1 MRHVS
6 HNNKKQE
13 VFMGKKIGEV
23 KRELGLHENT
33 IRSLERKGLI
43 HPMRNLVGH
52 RIFTEDV
59 IQKIREVYQQK
70 AK

>member
-1 MRHVS
+1 
-6 HNNKKQE
+6 
-13 VFMGKKIGEV
+13 MGKKIGEV